1 MPFSPQSNVETV
13 LAAQSCPTLCDP
25 MDCSPPDSS
34 VHGILQA
41 RILFDCHFLLQGSTN
56 PGIEVASLA
65 LADGFFST
73 EPPGKPFN
81 DALPMK

>member
-1 MPFSPQSNVETV
+1 MLCHYSNRKNPCVENSNIYLLCAV
-13 LAAQSCPTLCDP
+13 L
-25 MDCSPPDSS
+25 CSVVSDF
-34 VHGILQA
+34 LQA
-41 RILFDCHFLLQGSTN
+41 RILFDCHFLLQASPN